1 MDKIRRLYL
10 VRPRRAD
17 TAIGERADH
26 VRLGPGRPRATATLP
41 RRQLG
46 DMTQRVLSLFAA
58 GDRGGEQFAA
68 ERHHMSN
75 LPDVRQMPNTSTDG
89 DPAARDFGF
98 TLELFTSW

>member
-1 MDKIRRLYL
+1 
-10 VRPRRAD
+10 
-17 TAIGERADH
+17 
-26 VRLGPGRPRATATLP
+26 
-41 RRQLG
+41 
-46 DMTQRVLSLFAA
+46 VLSLFAA

-89 DPAARDFGF
+89 DPAAGDFGF

>member
-1 MDKIRRLYL
+1 
-10 VRPRRAD
+10 
-17 TAIGERADH
+17 
-26 VRLGPGRPRATATLP
+26 
-41 RRQLG
+41 
-46 DMTQRVLSLFAA
+46 VLSLFAA